1 MERAMQFMTALFG
14 GPENT
19 YLNAAFALGFV
30 LVLILLGVWVLKLF
44 ARAGTTVVQR
54 GRNRRLAVIDQVM
67 VDPRR
72 RLIIVRRDNVE
83 HLILTGGPQDLLVE
97 SGIPAPE
104 PQQLRRPPARTAPAT
119 EADIGRPAPAR
130 HAPVS
135 RDTVDQL
142 RDLARPSPLKPAPP
156 LRHTSAL
163 RPVTTQQPGL
173 IPTAPELRVDNV
185 GSPAL
190 DSAKSE
196 PVIGTGGSRLGGG
209 ANRFFRSFSR
219 SDIA

>member
-1 MERAMQFMTALFG
+1 MQFMTALFG

-44 ARAGTTVVQR
+44 ARAGNNVVQR

-67 VDPRR
+67 VDQRR
-72 RLIIVRRDNVE
+72 RLLIVRRDNVE

-104 PQQLRRPPARTAPAT
+104 PQQLRRPAVRTAPAT
-119 EADIGRPAPAR
+119 EAEIGRPAPAP

-142 RDLARPSPLKPAPP
+142 RDLARPSPLKPVAP

-163 RPVTTQQPGL
+163 RPVTRQHPGL

-185 GSPAL
+185 GGASS

-196 PVIGTGGSRLGGG
+196 PVNGTGGTRLGGG
-209 ANRFFRSFSR
+209 ANRFFRSISR